1 MNDHEHKWVCYEA
14 GEDWNEEG
22 TYFDRTEECDVSGCN
37 TVRDVR
43 YNLQVLKVYEG
54 SMYE

>member
-1 MNDHEHKWVCYEA
+1 MNNHEHKWVCYEA

-22 TYFDRTEECDVSGCN
+22 TYFDRTEECDVDGCN

-43 YNLQVLKVYEG
+43 YNLQVLNVRE
-54 SMYE
+54 ET